1 MSAFDFDLFVIG
13 GGSGGVRAA
22 RIAAGHGARVGIAEE
37 YRFGGTCV
45 IRGCI
50 PKKLLVYASRFA
62 ADFEDAAGYGWRVG
76 KPSFDWP
83 RLIAAKDREIARLE
97 GIYAANLEKVDA
109 TLFAERASLAGPNQV
124 SLASGRTVTAGRILV
139 ATGGRPLMPRE
150 LPGVGHAISSN
161 EAFDLKELP
170 RSIAIVGGGYI
181 GLEFAGIF
189 AGLGSKVTLVHR
201 GDHVLRHFDA
211 DLSSRIVD
219 AYRARGIRVEL
230 ECTFLKLERPS
241 ATLQSPITATLNSG
255 NVLELDQV
263 MFAIG
268 RAPNVEGLGL
278 DRVGVQTDRNGA
290 IIVDALSR
298 TSVPTIYAIGDVTN
312 RLNLTPVA
320 IREGH
325 AFADTVFAER
335 PWAADFGN
343 VPTAVFSTP
352 EIGTVG
358 LPEDEAIRQFA
369 VVDIYRTEF
378 RTLKATLSG
387 SAEKM
392 MMKVVVDGSSDRVLG
407 VHLLGPDAGELI
419 QVIATL
425 LRTGVTKRDFDQ
437 TMPLHPSS
445 AEELMT
451 LRTRSARHVQHYD
464 AKRGL
469 VA

>member
-1 MSAFDFDLFVIG
+1 MAGDDFDLFVIG

-45 IRGCI
+45 IRGCV

-62 ADFEDAAGYGWRVG
+62 AEFEDAAGFGWQVG
-76 KPSFDWP
+76 KPSFDWSA
-83 RLIAAKDREIARLE
+83 LIAAKDREIARLE
-97 GIYAANLEKVDA
+97 SIYGANLDKA
-109 TLFAERASLAGPNQV
+109 GSTLFAERATLEGPNQV
-124 SLASGRTVTAGRILV
+124 RLASGRLLKAANILI
-139 ATGGRPLMPRE
+139 ATGGRPAMPHE
-150 LPGVGHAISSN
+150 LPGIEHAISSN
-161 EAFDLKELP
+161 EAFDLEALP

-189 AGLGSKVTLVHR
+189 AGLGTQVTLVHR
-201 GDHVLRHFDA
+201 GDHLLRHFDA
-211 DLSSRIVD
+211 DLSSRVLD

-230 ECTFLKLERPS
+230 ESAFLRLERP
-241 ATLQSPITATLNSG
+241 TRDGPIAATLNSG
-255 NVLELDQV
+255 KVLEVEQV

-268 RAPNVEGLGL
+268 RHPNVEGLGL
-278 DRVGVQTDRNGA
+278 DRAGVQTDRNGA
-290 IIVDALSR
+290 IVVDALSR
-298 TSVPTIYAIGDVTN
+298 TSVPCIYAIGDVTD

-325 AFADTVFAER
+325 AFADTVFGDT
-335 PWAADFGN
+335 PWQADHQL

-358 LPEDEAIRQFA
+358 MTEDEAIRHHA
-369 VVDIYRTEF
+369 VVDIYRADF

-387 SAEKM
+387 SSEKM
-392 MMKVVVDGSSDRVLG
+392 MLKMVVDASSDRVVG

-451 LRTRSARHVQHYD
+451 LRTRAARRVQHHD
-464 AKRGL
+464 PLRGL
-469 VA
+469 IP

>member
-1 MSAFDFDLFVIG
+1 V
-13 GGSGGVRAA
+13 
-22 RIAAGHGARVGIAEE
+22 AEE

-45 IRGCI
+45 IRGCV

-62 ADFEDAAGYGWRVG
+62 AEFEDAAGFGWHVP

-83 RLIAAKDREIARLE
+83 TLIAAKDREIARLE
-97 GIYAANLEKVDA
+97 AIYAANLEKVAA
-109 TLFAERASLAGPNQV
+109 TLFAERAALVGPNQV
-124 SLASGRTVTAGRILV
+124 KLASGRLVTADKILI
-139 ATGGRPLMPRE
+139 ATGGRPTMPHE
-150 LPGVGHAISSN
+150 LPGVRHSISSN

-170 RSIAIVGGGYI
+170 ASIAIVGGGYI

-189 AGLGSKVTLVHR
+189 AGLGSQVTLVHR
-201 GDHVLRHFDA
+201 GDHVLRHFDT
-211 DLSSRIVD
+211 DLSSRLVD
-219 AYRARGIRVEL
+219 AYRARGIRIEL
-230 ECTFLKLERPS
+230 SAAFLKLERAS
-241 ATLQSPITATLNSG
+241 SSSPITATLSSG
-255 NVLELDQV
+255 NCLEVDQV

-278 DRVGVQTDRNGA
+278 ERAGVKTDRNGA

-298 TSVPTIYAIGDVTN
+298 TSVSSIYAIGDVTN

-325 AFADTVFAER
+325 AFADTVFGSA
-335 PWAADFGN
+335 PWQADFTN

-358 LPEDEAIRQFA
+358 LTEDDAVKCFA
-369 VVDIYRTEF
+369 VVDIYRADF

-387 SAEKM
+387 SAERM
-392 MMKVVVDGSSDRVLG
+392 MMKVIVDGTSDRVVG
-407 VHLLGPDAGELI
+407 VHLLGPDAGELA

-451 LRTRSARHVQHYD
+451 LRTRTARRIQHHD
-464 AKRGL
+464 PLLGML
-469 VA
+469 P